1 VNETTMTIVGNLVE
15 TPTLTYLDSGV
26 PVAGFTIAS
35 TSRRFD
41 RAENRWV
48 DTDTLFL
55 RAQAWRDLAEH
66 TASSLSRGDR
76 VVATGRLKQRS
87 FETRDGERR
96 TVIELEVDEI
106 GPSLR
111 YATFS
116 RGFTESEG
124 SSARNPRTETAS

>member
-1 VNETTMTIVGNLVE
+1 VNETTMTLVGNLVE

-41 RAENRWV
+41 RAEDRWV
-48 DTDTLFL
+48 D
-55 RAQAWRDLAEH
+55 ADLAEH

-111 YATFS
+111 YATAHPHKAT
-116 RGFTESEG
+116 RGPAQDPEEID
-124 SSARNPRTETAS
+124 PTA

>member
-1 VNETTMTIVGNLVE
+1 MNETTMTLVGNLVE

-41 RAENRWV
+41 RAEDRWV
-48 DTDTLFL
+48 DADTLFL

-96 TVIELEVDEI
+96 TVVELEVDEI

-111 YATFS
+111 YATAHPHKAT
-116 RGFTESEG
+116 RGPAQDPEEIG
-124 SSARNPRTETAS
+124 PTA

>member
-1 VNETTMTIVGNLVE
+1 VNETTMTLVGNLVE

-26 PVAGFTIAS
+26 PVTGFTIAS

-41 RAENRWV
+41 RAEDRWV
-48 DTDTLFL
+48 DADTLFL

-111 YATFS
+111 YATAHPHKAT
-116 RGFTESEG
+116 RGPAQDPAEID
-124 SSARNPRTETAS
+124 PTA